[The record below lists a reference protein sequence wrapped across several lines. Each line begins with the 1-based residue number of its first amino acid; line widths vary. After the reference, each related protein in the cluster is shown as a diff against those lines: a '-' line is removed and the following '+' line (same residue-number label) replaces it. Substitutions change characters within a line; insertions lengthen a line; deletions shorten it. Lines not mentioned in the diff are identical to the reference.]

1 MSKNSVAP
9 LVFLSGLLAVSLA
22 NQAFAETFT
31 EQNRKVSYL
40 RDTGSGPD
48 QKHAAIKL
56 DNVDSLAAACFE
68 DILILDVSTA
78 SGKKT
83 HAQLK
88 TLLDSKALLKSITFS
103 KDEEGDCRLE
113 SIQL

>member
-1 MSKNSVAP
+1 MSKNSAAY
-9 LVFLSGLLAVSLA
+9 LVFLSGLLALGIA
-22 NQAFAETFT
+22 AQAVAETFT
-31 EQNRKVSYL
+31 EQNRKVTYL

-56 DNVDSLAAACFE
+56 DNVDSLAAGCFE
-68 DILILDVSTA
+68 DILILDVSTDG
-78 SGKKT
+78 GKKI

-88 TLLDSKALLKSITFS
+88 SLLDSKTPLKSITFS

>member
-1 MSKNSVAP
+1 MSQNNVAS
-9 LVFLSGLLAVSLA
+9 LVFLSGLLTLGLA
-22 NQAFAETFT
+22 AQAAAETFT
-31 EQNRKVSYL
+31 EQNRKVTYL

-56 DNVDSLAAACFE
+56 DNLDSLAAGCFE
-68 DILILDVSTA
+68 DILILDVSTEA
-78 SGKKT
+78 GKKT

-88 TLLDSKALLKSITFS
+88 GLLESKATVKSITFS

-113 SIQL
+113 SLQP

>member
-1 MSKNSVAP
+1 MNKNGLVP
-9 LVFLSGLLAVSLA
+9 LVFLSGLWAIGFA
-22 NQAFAETFT
+22 AQAAAETFT

-56 DNVDSLAAACFE
+56 DNVDSLAAGCFE
-68 DILILDVSTA
+68 DILILDVSTD

-88 TLLDSKALLKSITFS
+88 ALLDSKTPMKSVTFN
-103 KDEEGDCRLE
+103 KDEEGDCHLQA
-113 SIQL
+113 IQL